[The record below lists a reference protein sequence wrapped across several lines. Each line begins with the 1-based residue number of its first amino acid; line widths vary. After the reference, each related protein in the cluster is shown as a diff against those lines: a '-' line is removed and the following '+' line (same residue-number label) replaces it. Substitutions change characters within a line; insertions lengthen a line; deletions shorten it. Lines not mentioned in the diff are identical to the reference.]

1 MKTHISLESG
11 TSTVSKIL
19 NTQPVINK
27 RVSERPILFS
37 EIKLLECV
45 DVSEGLSLF
54 VRSDEM
60 MRVGHLMKES
70 TPCKC
75 KRSPVVHLHVSE
87 LGYFFISKH
96 TPENHQ

>member
-27 RVSERPILFS
+27 RASERPFFSGILVVG
-37 EIKLLECV
+37 CV
-45 DVSEGLSLF
+45 DVSKGLSLL

-87 LGYFFISKH
+87 LGYF
-96 TPENHQ
+96 